1 MSEGFHMRIPAG
13 SHPVSRPM
21 DDDVGVMEGVLSRL
35 CTAFALLVIFAT
47 ASCSAAS
54 SGSSI
59 TAQPSGSTS
68 RIKEFGGLA
77 MNECEVADNLTT
89 LEAASAQA
97 GYQLLAPHDVLADS
111 SPGGSLTGIWQC
123 GGREFEMHFTSGI
136 VVLQEANSIGDP
148 ARAWQRLAN
157 QDSVDTLV
165 GTVQGEP
172 AALID
177 PAKSK
182 GGALGS
188 VTVVLGGTIM
198 WVVGDGT
205 LSISDLVRVADSL
218 RPV

>member
-1 MSEGFHMRIPAG
+1 
-13 SHPVSRPM
+13 V
-21 DDDVGVMEGVLSRL
+21 V
-35 CTAFALLVIFAT
+35 FAT

-54 SGSSI
+54 SGGSI
-59 TAQPSGSTS
+59 AAQPSGPTS
-68 RIKEFGGLA
+68 LVNEIGGLA
-77 MNECEVADNLTT
+77 RDRCDLADNLTT
-89 LEAASAQA
+89 LGAAPAQA
-97 GYQLLAPHDVLADS
+97 GYQLLAPHDSLADS
-111 SPGGSLTGIWQC
+111 SSGGSFTGIWQC
-123 GGREFEMHFTSGI
+123 AGREFEMHFTSGI
-136 VVLQEANSIGDP
+136 VVLQKADSIGDP

-157 QDSVDTLV
+157 QDSVDTSV

-177 PAKSK
+177 PAKSN

-188 VTVVLGGTIM
+188 VTVVLGGTIV